1 MRFFFLIF
9 LLFALIKPTSGH
21 ELSTFYRYSNKDGLC
36 CNYVHAI
43 SQDKNGFIWVAT
55 EYGLS
60 RFDGVHFK
68 NYYAEECPSLKRNQF
83 INLFLSH
90 DNQLLIGSNNGVLLR
105 HNEKTD
111 TFDDLMPEDFK
122 TTYFKGITNFKEDN
136 DKHLW
141 ATTTN
146 GLYSY
151 NVHNQTFDKEPNIT
165 DSTSATF
172 ISDMERDHFG
182 RFFCGTYSGILLFD
196 KDGTHLREYDQ
207 KLCLGTMVSKIMAVD
222 KNHILVTSFV
232 GGIWL
237 ITIGEDGEIS
247 TPKIINTP
255 FKNTTAVIRDTR
267 NKYWFGTAGSGL
279 WTATY
284 NNGSFKFQKIEPQNA
299 QHVAEEL
306 QKIHCLYE
314 DTEGDIWI
322 GTQNAGILRYSS
334 IRNSGAI
341 HSTDIGFP
349 IVDGTT
355 FAETENGNILV
366 GSDGH
371 GLYLLSHNLQIIKHF
386 TIEDGLS
393 SNNVLSVKKE
403 NKDNFLIATWG
414 GSLCRLNTTTH
425 KISQIPYTGITHP
438 YNTSKG
444 VYPMKNGDIWVSFSG
459 DGIYQCDKSGI
470 WQKKILA
477 YKGFKDKDIWVEDI
491 AESDNGIRWVITSR
505 TVWRCDGNNLFPT
518 LPDEDLIPMHNPLS
532 MLQGTCDNDGNLFVV
547 SDQGVMKI
555 SEDGQKH
562 EWLDFLP
569 KGQYS
574 SIVKDKNGRFWT
586 AGSNGIVSFNPEK
599 REYQL
604 IPVNEKTVSRNF
616 YTCRAAFI
624 DSQNDIY
631 FGSAEGFVT
640 FDPKKINY
648 NASVNYL
655 GFSDLTIKGR
665 KTEIGSEH
673 LPVPL
678 SELTKLKLKYDET
691 NLKINIDVIDFS
703 GLNNV
708 QLFYRLDGLDPTW
721 TKLNEQRE
729 INISHIPSGNYTLE
743 IEARREGV
751 QDHSKSISLN
761 IVVSPPWWNSWWFYA
776 IVFLSVIMTFYLI
789 ITLRFKNI
797 IHQKEKLEVAVN
809 ERTEELKSKN
819 EDLQTA
825 LKEKDQ
831 LISVIA
837 HDLKN
842 PMFSIV
848 TALSTLLKNEDK
860 MDADMGKLLSGIY
873 LSAFNLQN
881 ILLKLLEWA
890 RGKREDICCIPQDKS
905 LKKLT
910 LDVVS
915 LLTPLAE
922 EKLISIKVFHDEIG
936 HFCKMDARMIGTALR
951 NILNNAIKFTPS
963 KGEITIRL
971 TESGNTV
978 GVSISDNGVGMK
990 QEQIDNLMHKNE
1002 IASTQ
1007 GTNGEFGTGFGLKL
1021 SKEFVEKNGG
1031 TLSIKSDLGKGS
1043 IFTILLPKS
1052 EISETKAEEN
1062 NDGKKGE
1069 VVDKDFNINI
1079 KTKTTKDNTIL
1090 IVEDDKNLL
1099 LHEKNILSQ
1108 YFNIITATNGN
1119 EGFKITLKNAPDII
1133 LSDIEMPICD
1143 GIEMY
1148 ERIKK
1153 QPELTHI
1160 PLIFVSARSKEEDKL
1175 MGLNKGAID
1184 YLTKP
1189 FSEQELLMKVVNILQ
1204 IRNLQRQNYI
1214 EKYPNVS
1221 QEEQENVDPLLKSV
1235 MDIVAKRYADADFS
1249 AEDICTELTMSKST
1263 FFRKLKNITSKTP
1276 TEILTDYRMTVARNL
1291 LLQNKNLSV
1300 SEVAYSVGFNDPF
1313 YFSRKFKSYFN
1324 CNPSDIK

>member
-1 MRFFFLIF
+1 MRFFFSFF
-9 LLFALIKPTSGH
+9 LLFSIVSSSAH

-83 INLFLSH
+83 IHLFLTH

-105 HNEKTD
+105 HNGKTD

-122 TTYFKGITNFKEDN
+122 TTYFKGITNFKEDKN
-136 DKHLW
+136 KHLW

-151 NVHNQTFDKEPNIT
+151 NIQNHTFDKEPNIT
-165 DSTSATF
+165 DSTSTTF
-172 ISDMERDHFG
+172 ISDMERDHLG
-182 RFFCGTYSGILLFD
+182 RFFCGTYSGVLLFD
-196 KDGTHLREYDQ
+196 KDGTHLRDYDQ
-207 KLCLGTMVSKIMAVD
+207 KLWLGTMVSKIMAVD
-222 KNHILVTSFV
+222 KTHILVTSFV

-237 ITIGEDGEIS
+237 ITIGEDGEVYS
-247 TPKIINTP
+247 PKIIKTP
-255 FKNTTAVIRDTR
+255 FKNATAVIRDTR

-284 NNGSFKFQKIEPQNA
+284 NNGNFNFKKIEPQNA
-299 QHVAEEL
+299 QQVAEEL

-314 DTEGDIWI
+314 DAEGDIWI

-334 IRNSGAI
+334 TRNSGAI

-371 GLYLLSHNLQIIKHF
+371 GLYLLSQNLQIIKHF

-393 SNNVLSVKKE
+393 SNNVLSIKKE
-403 NKDNFLIATWG
+403 NNDNFLVASWG
-414 GSLCRLNTTTH
+414 GSLCRLNIATQ
-425 KISQIPYTGITHP
+425 KISQIPYTGIARP

-444 VYPMKNGDIWVSFSG
+444 VYPMKNGEIWVSFSG
-459 DGIYQCDKSGI
+459 DGIYQCDKSGN
-470 WQKKILA
+470 WQRKILT
-477 YKGFKDKDIWVEDI
+477 YKDFKDKDVWVEDV
-491 AESDNGIRWVITSR
+491 AESTTGIRWVITSR
-505 TVWRCDGNNLFPT
+505 TVWRCEGDNIIPT
-518 LPDEDLIPMHNPLS
+518 LPDEDLVPKHNPLS
-532 MLQGTCDNDGNLFVV
+532 ILQGTCDDEGNLYVV

-555 SEDGQKH
+555 SEDGQNH
-562 EWLDFLP
+562 EWMDFLP

-586 AGSNGIVSFNPEK
+586 AGSNGIVSFTPEK
-599 REYQL
+599 KEYQL

-616 YTCRAAFI
+616 YTCRAAYI
-624 DSQNDIY
+624 DSRNDIY

-640 FDPKKINY
+640 FDPQKINF

-655 GFSDLTIKGR
+655 GFSDLTIKG
-665 KTEIGSEH
+665 KKIEIGSEQ

-678 SELTKLKLKYDET
+678 SELSRLKLKYNET

-708 QLFYRLDGLDPTW
+708 QLFYRMDGLDPTW
-721 TKLNEQRE
+721 TKINEQRE

-751 QDHSKSISLN
+751 QDHSKTISLN

-776 IVFLSVIMTFYLI
+776 IVFLSVLMTFYLF
-789 ITLRFKNI
+789 ITLRFRNI
-797 IHQKEKLEVAVN
+797 MHQNEKLEIAVN
-809 ERTEELKSKN
+809 ERTEELKTKN
-819 EDLQTA
+819 DDLQTA

-848 TALSTLLKNEDK
+848 TALSTLLKKEDK
-860 MDADMGKLLSGIY
+860 MDADTGKLLNGIY

-910 LDVVS
+910 SDVVG
-915 LLTPLAE
+915 LLRPLAE
-922 EKLISIKVFHDEIG
+922 EKQISIIVFPDEIG
-936 HFCKMDARMIGTALR
+936 HFCKMDTRMIGTALR
-951 NILNNAIKFTPS
+951 NILNNAIKFTAS
-963 KGEITIRL
+963 QGKITIRL
-971 TESGNTV
+971 FETENTV
-978 GVSISDNGVGMK
+978 GVSISDNGVGMTP
-990 QEQIDNLMHKNE
+990 EQINNLMHREE
-1002 IASTQ
+1002 INSTQ
-1007 GTNGEFGTGFGLKL
+1007 GTNGELGTGLGLKL

-1031 TLSIKSDLGKGS
+1031 ALSIKSVIGGGS

-1052 EISETKAEEN
+1052 KISETKLDEKDSDNKE
-1062 NDGKKGE
+1062 DKGKI
-1069 VVDKDFNINI
+1069 FNIDIRAMDSKN
-1079 KTKTTKDNTIL
+1079 NTIL
-1090 IVEDDKNLL
+1090 IVEDDQTLL
-1099 LHEKNILSQ
+1099 FHEKDILSQ

-1119 EGFKITLKNAPDII
+1119 EGFKMALKSTPDII

-1175 MGLNKGAID
+1175 KGLNKGAID

-1189 FSEQELLMKVVNILQ
+1189 FSEQELIMKVVNILQ
-1204 IRNLQRQNYI
+1204 LHNLQRQNYI

-1249 AEDICTELTMSKST
+1249 AEDICTELMMSKST

-1276 TEILTDYRMTVARNL
+1276 TEILTDYRMTMARNL

-1313 YFSRKFKSYFN
+1313 YFSRKFKSYYN